1 LQQRDDEN
9 SGRDLRVLG
18 KHLFLVVGLA
28 VKDAFRLSVV
38 VQPVNKIQGDKE
50 SLCSKCLLVSF
61 SHSINVSMNSQ
72 IHYY

>member
-1 LQQRDDEN
+1 MQQRDDEN

-38 VQPVNKIQGDKE
+38 VQPVNKIQGWMDGVE
-50 SLCSKCLLVSF
+50 FNAPLDTV
-61 SHSINVSMNSQ
+61 
-72 IHYY
+72 